1 MKAKAPTPLA
11 MQPPERS
18 SLRADFS
25 WSLLGNA
32 VYAGMQLAILML
44 LAKLTHPELVG
55 EYALGVAIA
64 VPVFWMANLQLR
76 LALVSDVQE
85 QTHFGHYLSI
95 RLLTTGL
102 ALLIIFAITRV
113 VGYSRQLSTVI
124 LLVGVAQAIEAIS
137 DMFHGRLQQHD
148 RLDWISKSLMARSGL
163 SALGLTVGVYLTSD
177 LRWGIAGIV
186 FARAIMLLCYD
197 IRERTHGLV
206 AQSKWF
212 FRHEALMPRWN
223 PRTQG
228 ELLSCN
234 FRLGILWAL
243 VSLNTALPRYFIEH
257 ALGERS
263 LGIFSAI
270 ASMRAAGDLVASSL
284 GLAVFS
290 RLARA
295 YATENLTKF
304 RSLLSKLLIV
314 GVALGT
320 CGVAVACVAGREI
333 LTLLLRP
340 EYANRAELLP
350 WLMVVAGFG
359 YMAMSL
365 GTAMTAAKYYDS
377 QIVLFTL
384 TNVGVAALSYILVPW
399 RGLMGA
405 VIAML
410 VGTILQVTGSV
421 VILVMGMRQHARISQ
436 QAPEHYGI
444 PDQGSLEYWSKPSWA
459 YATRTLQSK
468 GDE

>member
-1 MKAKAPTPLA
+1 MNAKAPTISA
-11 MQPPERS
+11 VQQPEHS
-18 SLRADFS
+18 SLRTDFS

-32 VYAGMQLAILML
+32 VYAGSQLVILML

-55 EYALGVAIA
+55 QYALGVAIA

-102 ALLIIFAITRV
+102 ALLIIFAITRIA
-113 VGYSRQLSTVI
+113 GYGRQLSAVI
-124 LLVGVAQAIEAIS
+124 LMVGVAQAIEAIS
-137 DMFHGRLQQHD
+137 DMFHARLQQHD
-148 RLDWISKSLMARSGL
+148 RMGWISKSLMARSGL
-163 SALGLTVGVYLTSD
+163 SALGLTVGVYLTRD

-212 FRHEALMPRWN
+212 FRNEALMPRWN
-223 PRTQG
+223 PRIQG

-257 ALGERS
+257 ALGERA

-270 ASMRAAGDLVASSL
+270 ASMRAAGDLAAFSL
-284 GLAVFS
+284 GLAAFS

-295 YATENLTKF
+295 YAAENLTEF
-304 RSLLSKLLIV
+304 RSLLSKLLIM
-314 GVALGT
+314 GAALAT
-320 CGVAVACVAGREI
+320 CGVVVACVAGREI

-359 YMAMSL
+359 YMAMFL

-384 TNVGVAALSYILVPW
+384 TNVGVAVLSYILVPS
-399 RGLMGA
+399 RGLLGA

-410 VGTILQVTGSV
+410 VGAILQLVGSV
-421 VILVMGMRQHARISQ
+421 VILVIGMRQHACKSQ
-436 QAPEHYGI
+436 QAPEQNVI
-444 PDQGSLEYWSKPSWA
+444 RAEGSLDYDWS
-459 YATRTLQSK
+459 
-468 GDE
+468 